1 MKIKEVCERTG
12 LTERTVRFYM
22 QKGLIAPKGELRNG
36 REYSEFFEADVEMLQ
51 AVATLRELSFSID
64 EILTMQR
71 MPGAIPSIVE
81 ARREAARI
89 QHETAENTYAVL
101 GRLDTDGVSDV
112 AGLAARAREAAA
124 HRPHPTPP
132 PKPKEINDS
141 GMGDR
146 CNQVPFEIKEKWNWG
161 AFLMPVLWGLSNHVY
176 QALWCFLPV
185 IGFFYSF
192 YLGSHGNEFAWK
204 HRYWESVEEFR
215 RVQRKWAFWA
225 VGVNVAILALYI
237 GMAISSSRAAKQAEL
252 IYETRLAALEESIK
266 STPEW
271 QELAGGRT
279 EWTDALAQE
288 KWDAALAEQDE
299 ISLGAFNA
307 RDLFYMEPDAYYDVI
322 FSSYYDFDEGENA
335 AVTKSGEVVFSDAE
349 KAHAV
354 YSCRVALSSGEV
366 WDLTGEADAHARFT
380 DVTATLDAGQTGE
393 RRAYWESM
401 QRAAKALREY
411 VAQRTAEVTSS
422 ALWQE
427 KIGPEYEF
435 TQGPA
440 PAYTSYGKVYEGG
453 DVECGGYFA
462 RVRAADGTLW
472 HVHIDAS
479 FDEATG
485 KDVEGELVIEQDAG
499 QIDH

>member
-36 REYSEFFEADVEMLQ
+36 REYSEFSETDVEMLQ

-71 MPGAIPSIVE
+71 TPGAIPSIVE
-81 ARREAARI
+81 ARREVARI
-89 QHETAENTYAVL
+89 QHETAENAYAVL

-237 GMAISSSRAAKQAEL
+237 GMAISSNRAAKQAEL

-299 ISLGAFNA
+299 ISLGTFNA
-307 RDLFYMEPDAYYDVI
+307 RDLFYMESDAYYDVI
-322 FSSYYDFDEGENA
+322 HSSYYDFDEGENA

-354 YSCRVALSSGEV
+354 YACRVALSSGEV

-380 DVTATLDAGQTGE
+380 DVTATLDAEQTEE

-485 KDVEGELVIEQDAG
+485 KDVEGELVIKPDAEQL
-499 QIDH
+499 DH

>member
-36 REYSEFFEADVEMLQ
+36 REYSEFSETDVEMLQ

-71 MPGAIPSIVE
+71 TPGAIPSIVE

-89 QHETAENTYAVL
+89 QHETAENAYAVL

-237 GMAISSSRAAKQAEL
+237 GMAISSNRAAKQAEL

-307 RDLFYMEPDAYYDVI
+307 RDLFYMEADAYYDVI
-322 FSSYYDFDEGENA
+322 HSSYYDFDEGENA
-335 AVTKSGEVVFSDAE
+335 AVTKSGEVVFSNAE

-354 YSCRVALSSGEV
+354 YFCRVALSSGDV

-380 DVTATLDAGQTGE
+380 DVTATLDAEQTEE

-435 TQGPA
+435 TEGPM
-440 PAYTSYGKVYEGG
+440 PAYITYGKVYEGG
-453 DVECGGYFA
+453 NVECGGYFA

-485 KDVEGELVIEQDAG
+485 KDVEGELVIKPDAEQL
-499 QIDH
+499 DH